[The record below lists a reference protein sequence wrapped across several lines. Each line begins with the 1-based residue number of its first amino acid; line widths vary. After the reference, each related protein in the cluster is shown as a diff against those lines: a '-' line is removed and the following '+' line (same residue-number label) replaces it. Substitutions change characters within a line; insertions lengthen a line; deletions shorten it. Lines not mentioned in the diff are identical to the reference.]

1 MRCIVLNA
9 FSVRAINLP
18 TDKYPKS
25 YAERLASSES
35 PMLVGD
41 VR

>member
-1 MRCIVLNA
+1 MLSNA
-9 FSVRAINLP
+9 LRTRSESSLGP
-18 TDKYPKS
+18 MYPKS
-25 YAERLASSES
+25 YAASVERSIS